1 MIFSLR
7 KLKTLLWFWLQ
18 QTENLKL
25 ERVCNGP
32 LPDRLITFFDH
43 LALGSNHLPLFI
55 LSFDLFF
62 CFTCTLQSFILT
74 GISWSRV
81 TMFYSM
87 NYSNSVILTQW
98 GHLFYDSYICH
109 CMLFVFADEAR
120 LILMM
125 FTLTGGCGKKNYA
138 WKKTDQAWSW
148 PRKVCLRSMASSIFF
163 LPKLFFTFFYIWI
176 MVII

>member
-1 MIFSLR
+1 MVFSLR

-81 TMFYSM
+81 TMRYSM
-87 NYSNSVILTQW
+87 NYSNNVILTQW
-98 GHLFYDSYICH
+98 G
-109 CMLFVFADEAR
+109 
-120 LILMM
+120 
-125 FTLTGGCGKKNYA
+125 
-138 WKKTDQAWSW
+138 
-148 PRKVCLRSMASSIFF
+148 
-163 LPKLFFTFFYIWI
+163 TFFMIHTSAIVCSLFLLMKHDLFWWCLLWQVVVEKKI
-176 MVII
+176 MRERRQTRHDLGREKFVSEVWLPPFFST